1 MIECSQRDTV
11 QPMCPHCSTE
21 LRTVWYQQLAGVMG
35 KRFVY
40 FCGTCRKV
48 LGISHRKGF
57 WMG

>member
-1 MIECSQRDTV
+1 
-11 QPMCPHCSTE
+11 
-21 LRTVWYQQLAGVMG
+21 VWFQQLAGVMG

-48 LGISHRKGF
+48 LGVSHRKGF

>member
-1 MIECSQRDTV
+1 MILLEENDGIT
-11 QPMCPHCSTE
+11 PLCPYCEKPQKTI
-21 LRTVWYQQLAGVMG
+21 LFRKMKTLLG

-40 FCGTCRKV
+40 FCSGCKKV

>member
-1 MIECSQRDTV
+1 MIEATERADLR
-11 QPMCPHCSTE
+11 PICPHCQTN
-21 LRTVWYQQLAGVMG
+21 LREVLVQHLSGVMG

-40 FCGTCRKV
+40 FCGTCHKV